1 MVPSILHKLLVLITC
16 SLSFNESYSLGSH
29 PFTDSGTHAEEIEG
43 CQRLLMFYILFRTA
57 CFTKRVGK
65 YLQLTPYIREA
76 GQLLLFIAFERQIYY
91 DFTFIL
97 ISP

>member
-1 MVPSILHKLLVLITC
+1 M
-16 SLSFNESYSLGSH
+16 
-29 PFTDSGTHAEEIEG
+29 
-43 CQRLLMFYILFRTA
+43 LMFYILFKTA

-76 GQLLLFIAFERQIYY
+76 GQLLLFTAFERQIYY